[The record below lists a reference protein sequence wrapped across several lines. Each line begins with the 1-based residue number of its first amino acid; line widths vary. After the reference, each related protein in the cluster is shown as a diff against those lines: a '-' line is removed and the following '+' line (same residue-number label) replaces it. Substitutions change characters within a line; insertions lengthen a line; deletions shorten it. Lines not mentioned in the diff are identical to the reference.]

1 MIFDCQNKLKVIEF
15 RIIRLLD
22 LFLKWLHIPSCQ
34 FNLPNSW
41 FPPPIPLPPL
51 CNHSSQAQRRHF
63 TFFSVKLE
71 NGIKLQTKE
80 SVSICSAFLSCLTS
94 LTCFSHSGKNVEERS
109 ITFNAVYSIWKN
121 MPISYWC
128 NFYFSL
134 LNIIASPWQ
143 AAVLLLSGWLDDKGF
158 LLANNHLLEMILE
171 NAVKT

>member
-15 RIIRLLD
+15 RIIQLLD
-22 LFLKWLHIPSCQ
+22 LFFKWPHIVVSLIYQIPGSPPS
-34 FNLPNSW
+34 
-41 FPPPIPLPPL
+41 L

-63 TFFSVKLE
+63 TFCSVKLE

-109 ITFNAVYSIWKN
+109 ITFNAVYPIWKN

-143 AAVLLLSGWLDDKGF
+143 AAVLLLSGRLDDKGF
-158 LLANNHLLEMILE
+158 LLANNHLVEMILE